1 MRPSLLKRDLASL
14 ASSKESIWCFHL
26 IDLLASSDGSVD
38 CRWRVPD
45 FEGRWVGDSFGIED
59 S

>member
-1 MRPSLLKRDLASL
+1 MRPSLLQRDLTSL
-14 ASSKESIWCFHL
+14 PSRKESIWCFHL

-45 FEGRWVGDSFGIED
+45 FEGR
-59 S
+59 

>member
-1 MRPSLLKRDLASL
+1 MRPSLLQRDFTSL
-14 ASSKESIWCFHL
+14 PSRKESIWCFHL

-45 FEGRWVGDSFGIED
+45 FEGR
-59 S
+59 